1 MHLAF
6 LGLGQIGGSVAR
18 AASIGGFA
26 SRITAWTP
34 SGAGPRAAAGD
45 GIEPMTS
52 PEAAIRDA
60 DLIVL
65 AAPPL
70 GCLELIDALAGPLGS
85 SIAPD
90 AVITDV
96 ASTKVAIER
105 RARGHGL
112 RFIGGH
118 PMAGREAVGYAAAD
132 PELFRGRPWVIAV
145 PRDGDAS
152 SRGDADRVIALVEA
166 CRARPIQMSAEEH
179 DAAVAGI
186 SHLPLVV
193 SAALVETVTA
203 AADWPIAGALAAG
216 GWASMSRLARGA
228 PTMGAGILA
237 TNAAATADRLRAF
250 RRVIDDWLRVLDGGT
265 VDQADIERRL
275 AAISERL
282 AADGGHG
289 GVAGSDES
297 GPTDRLVDRRS

>member
-26 SRITAWTP
+26 SRVTAWTP

-45 GIEPMTS
+45 GIEPMPS
-52 PEAAIRDA
+52 AEAAIRDA

-70 GCLELIDALAGPLGS
+70 ACLELIDALAGPLGAM
-85 SIAPD
+85 IAPD

-112 RFIGGH
+112 RFVGGH
-118 PMAGREAVGYAAAD
+118 PMAGRETVGYGAAD

-145 PRDGDAS
+145 PRDGDAL
-152 SRGDADRVIALVEA
+152 SRGDADRLIALVEA
-166 CRARPIQMSAEEH
+166 CAARPIQMTAEEH

-203 AADWPIAGALAAG
+203 AADWPIAAELAAG
-216 GWASMSRLARGA
+216 GWTSMTRLARGA
-228 PTMGAGILA
+228 PAMGAGILA
-237 TNAAATADRLRAF
+237 TNAAPTAARLRAF
-250 RRVIDDWLRVLDGGT
+250 RAVIDDWLRVLDAGALDT
-265 VDQADIERRL
+265 DDIEVRL
-275 AAISERL
+275 VAMSERL
-282 AADGGHG
+282 VEDGPHR
-289 GVAGSDES
+289 GVSVSDES
-297 GPTDRLVDRRS
+297 GPTDRLADRRS